1 MLGTVAM
8 KKGFALKPLAL
19 AFTLAFASLVPSGAE
34 NVANASNIV
43 AQAGETRVVTLGI
56 GKSLIIE
63 LPRDTS
69 DILVSSPAVADAVIR
84 SPRRVYVTGISTG
97 ETDIF
102 FFDAAGR
109 QILGLD
115 LMVGPDTSALNRIMS
130 RHVRGNNLKAE
141 TVNSKLVITGSV
153 NSPADARRVN
163 DIAAPFA
170 GGEENIINLVT
181 IEGEDQVHVKVTVAE
196 VRRETVRQLGAVADI
211 ALDVM
216 RNVTLGAT
224 IGTNFIVNNGPVG
237 DTGIAGRWDRGN
249 DRGLAGTL
257 RFMEET
263 SALLVLA
270 EPTLTAVSGEE
281 ANFLAGGEFPVP
293 TGRTESGQIT
303 LEYKQFGVALNMV
316 PIVHSEGRI
325 TLKLGTEV
333 SEVSSENSFSLAGGG
348 PGAPAF
354 VIPSILTRRTNT
366 TVELP
371 SGGSIVLAGLIRDE
385 TRQGVSGVPVAK
397 DIPILGSL
405 FRSTD
410 FMSSQTE
417 LVIIVTPYIVRA
429 VDQRQL
435 ARPTDNFTPASGV
448 NSIFLGSMNQIYGV
462 SGSAPSST
470 YHGHAGFMID

>member
-1 MLGTVAM
+1 MLDIVAI
-8 KKGFALKPLAL
+8 KKGFGLKPLAL
-19 AFTLAFASLVPSGAE
+19 ALTLAFSSLMPGITDSEAQ
-34 NVANASNIV
+34 ASNIV

-109 QILGLD
+109 QILALD

-130 RHVRGNNLKAE
+130 RHVRGTNLKAE

-153 NSPADARRVN
+153 SSPADARRVN

-196 VRRETVRQLGAVADI
+196 VRRDTARQLGAAADL

-216 RNVTLGAT
+216 RNVAVG
-224 IGTNFIVNNGPVG
+224 GTVAGNFIVNNRALSNS
-237 DTGIAGRWDRGN
+237 GIAGNWDRGN
-249 DRGLAGTL
+249 NRGISGTL

-263 SALLVLA
+263 SAVRVLA

-281 ANFLAGGEFPVP
+281 AKFLAGGEFPIPV
-293 TGRTESGQIT
+293 GRDDRGRVT

-316 PIVHSEGRI
+316 PVVHTEGRI

-333 SEVSSENSFSLAGGG
+333 SEISSNNAFSIGGENGV
-348 PGAPAF
+348 PGL
-354 VIPSILTRRTNT
+354 VVPSILTRRTNT

-385 TRQGVSGVPVAK
+385 TRQGISGIPGAK

-435 ARPTDNFTPASGV
+435 ARPTDNFTPSGGV
-448 NSIFLGSMNQIYGV
+448 ENVFLGSMNQIYGV
-462 SGSAPSST
+462 SGSAPSGP